1 MTMGATIAEAKPG
14 QTHMPLTIPV
24 ELTAAARD
32 RAERRERI
40 ASRALQGLLAATPAT
55 TQATSNAEQYA
66 TRAVRYADALLEAL
80 NRNHE
85 ESAHAR
91 RR

>member
-1 MTMGATIAEAKPG
+1 MTTTTVTAKPG
-14 QTHMPLTIPV
+14 QTHALLTV
-24 ELTAAARD
+24 AEDLTAAAS
-32 RAERRERI
+32 AERRTLI
-40 ASRALQGLLAATPAT
+40 AARALQGLLAATPAT

-85 ESAHAR
+85 EAAHAR